1 MTLSETGEYN
11 TGASHSLVNLGN
23 PHKERENQRTCK
35 SEPFLKPKMSLSRV
49 IMQKVLTCIHKSK
62 IQKSP
67 KEEKTLVLKDS
78 NKLGIIT
85 DNNKQNLPQKNQ
97 NKSECVRS
105 QQESVNAG
113 GLRIPRKVWENLTRP
128 SAKVILDP
136 NTANPTLK
144 LSEDGRSVR
153 TKTHKEF
160 HSSQSIYE
168 YHRKSAQQYNGW
180 MCVQAK
186 EGYSTGRHYWEV
198 DLKGKCDWRVGVV
211 KESAPRSGFIN
222 LNTATGYWTLRLQL
236 GSLIALTEPI
246 TKLNQAPPAK
256 LGVHLDV
263 EKGQVSFY
271 DAMRRKNIYTFN
283 TEFRNCGKIYP
294 VFGTVETD
302 KPLKII

>member
-1 MTLSETGEYN
+1 MISSETGERS
-11 TGASHSLVNLGN
+11 TGAFHSLVSLRN
-23 PHKERENQRTCK
+23 PHKKRENKRTCK
-35 SEPFLKPKMSLSRV
+35 SESFHRPRMSLS
-49 IMQKVLTCIHKSK
+49 M
-62 IQKSP
+62 
-67 KEEKTLVLKDS
+67 
-78 NKLGIIT
+78 
-85 DNNKQNLPQKNQ
+85 
-97 NKSECVRS
+97 CVRS
-105 QQESVNAG
+105 EQKSVNAG
-113 GLRIPRKVWENLTRP
+113 GLRIPKKVWENLTRP

-136 NTANPTLK
+136 NTADPTLK

-186 EGYSTGRHYWEV
+186 EGYSTDRHYWEV
-198 DLKGKCDWRVGVV
+198 DVKGKCDWSVGVV
-211 KESAPRSGFIN
+211 KESAPHSGFIN

-283 TEFRNCGKIYP
+283 TEFRNCEKIYP

>member
-1 MTLSETGEYN
+1 MTWSETGEHS
-11 TGASHSLVNLGN
+11 TGAFHSLFNLRN

-35 SEPFLKPKMSLSRV
+35 SEPFLKPKMSLMV
-49 IMQKVLTCIHKSK
+49 ISYFKSK

-67 KEEKTLVLKDS
+67 KEEKTT
-78 NKLGIIT
+78 T

-97 NKSECVRS
+97 NKPECARSE
-105 QQESVNAG
+105 QKSVNAG
-113 GLRIPRKVWENLTRP
+113 GLKIPSKVWENLTRP

-160 HSSQSIYE
+160 HSSQSFYE
-168 YHRKSAQQYNGW
+168 YHRKSAQKYNGW

-186 EGYSTGRHYWEV
+186 EGYSTGKHYWEV
-198 DLKGKCDWRVGVV
+198 DVKGKCDWRVGVV

-263 EKGQVSFY
+263 EEGQVSFY
-271 DAMRRKNIYTFN
+271 DAMTRKKIYTFD

>member
-1 MTLSETGEYN
+1 MECHLAGEDGGEYN
-11 TGASHSLVNLGN
+11 TGAFYSLVSLGN

-35 SEPFLKPKMSLSRV
+35 SEPFLKPTMSLSR
-49 IMQKVLTCIHKSK
+49 
-62 IQKSP
+62 IQKFP
-67 KEEKTLVLKDS
+67 KKKKTLVLEDS
-78 NKLGIIT
+78 NKLGKSMQMAIT
-85 DNNKQNLPQKNQ
+85 DNNKQNLPQKHQ
-97 NKSECVRS
+97 NKKKCARCE
-105 QQESVNAG
+105 QKSVNAG
-113 GLRIPRKVWENLTRP
+113 GLQIPKKVWKNLTRP

-198 DLKGKCDWRVGVV
+198 DVKGKCDWRVGVV

-222 LNTATGYWTLRLQL
+222 LNTAAGYWTLRLQL

-246 TKLNQAPPAK
+246 TKLDQAPPAK

-263 EKGQVSFY
+263 EEGQFSFY
-271 DAMRRKNIYTFN
+271 DVMTRKKIYTFN
-283 TEFRNCGKIYP
+283 TEFRNCEKIYP

-302 KPLKII
+302 KPLRII

>member
-1 MTLSETGEYN
+1 MISSETGERS
-11 TGASHSLVNLGN
+11 TGAFHSLVSLRN
-23 PHKERENQRTCK
+23 PHKKRENKRTCK
-35 SEPFLKPKMSLSRV
+35 SESFHRPRMSLSMV
-49 IMQKVLTCIHKSK
+49 KFVQML
-62 IQKSP
+62 
-67 KEEKTLVLKDS
+67 LS
-78 NKLGIIT
+78 NFIFK
-85 DNNKQNLPQKNQ
+85 
-97 NKSECVRS
+97 CVRS
-105 QQESVNAG
+105 EQKSVNAG
-113 GLRIPRKVWENLTRP
+113 GLRIPKKVWENLTRP

-136 NTANPTLK
+136 NTADPTLK

-186 EGYSTGRHYWEV
+186 EGYSTDRHYWEV
-198 DLKGKCDWRVGVV
+198 DVKGKCDWSVGVV
-211 KESAPRSGFIN
+211 KESAPHSGFIN

-283 TEFRNCGKIYP
+283 TEFRNCEKIYP

>member
-1 MTLSETGEYN
+1 MTWSETGERS
-11 TGASHSLVNLGN
+11 TGAFHSLVNLRN
-23 PHKERENQRTCK
+23 PYKERENQRTCN
-35 SEPFLKPKMSLSRV
+35 SEPFIKPKMSLMS
-49 IMQKVLTCIHKSK
+49 
-62 IQKSP
+62 QKSP

-78 NKLGIIT
+78 KKLGKNMQMAIT

-97 NKSECVRS
+97 NKYECVRS
-105 QQESVNAG
+105 EQKSVNAG
-113 GLRIPRKVWENLTRP
+113 GLQIPKKLWENLTRP

-160 HSSQSIYE
+160 HSSQSYYE
-168 YHRKSAQQYNGW
+168 YHRKSTQQYNGC

-198 DLKGKCDWRVGVV
+198 DVKGKCDWRVGVV

-263 EKGQVSFY
+263 EEGQVSFY
-271 DAMRRKNIYTFN
+271 DAMKRKKIYTFY
-283 TEFRNCGKIYP
+283 TEFRNCEKIYP